1 MEELLLELYGSQ
13 KGRRASKEELDELAK
28 EYFYKEK

>member
-13 KGRRASKEELDELAK
+13 KGRRASKEELSKLA
-28 EYFYKEK
+28 EEHFYNKL